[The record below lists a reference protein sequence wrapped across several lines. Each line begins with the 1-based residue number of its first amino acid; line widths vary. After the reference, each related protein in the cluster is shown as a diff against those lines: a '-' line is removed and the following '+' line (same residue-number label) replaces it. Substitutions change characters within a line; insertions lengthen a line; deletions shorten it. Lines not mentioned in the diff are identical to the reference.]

1 MKAYFVW
8 LILLPV
14 FTLSL
19 HASKQ
24 PRQDMA
30 VVAHSGATHAYEK
43 MRAQHYLSI
52 SDVAELSRRKVDPN
66 ITLRYLQKFQVAY
79 YLNPSQVNQL
89 KEAGVSK
96 KVLNYMQASAH
107 MYGTKDRNMNPDYN
121 PFNSFNEDF
130 FRIHHYY
137 PDPSRSKTW

>member
-1 MKAYFVW
+1 MKPYFVW

-14 FTLSL
+14 FSLSL
-19 HASKQ
+19 YASTQLK
-24 PRQDMA
+24 QDMA

-43 MRAQHYLSI
+43 MRAEHYFSV
-52 SDVAELSRRKVDPN
+52 SDVAELTRHKVDPD

-79 YLNPSQVNQL
+79 RLNPSQVNQL
-89 KEAGVSK
+89 KEAGTSK
-96 KVLNYMQASAH
+96 KVLGYMQASAH
-107 MYGTKDRNMNPDYN
+107 MYGTKDRNMNPNYN

-130 FRIHHYY
+130 LRIHHYY